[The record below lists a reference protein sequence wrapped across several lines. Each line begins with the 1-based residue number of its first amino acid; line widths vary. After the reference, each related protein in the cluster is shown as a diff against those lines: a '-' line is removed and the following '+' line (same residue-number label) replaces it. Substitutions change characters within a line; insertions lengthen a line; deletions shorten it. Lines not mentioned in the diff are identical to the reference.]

1 MEGVDSSSPQIILV
15 SYIGQLPYT
24 TPDELS
30 NIRYLAQ
37 ALFNIN
43 SFFAGVLLSPTCWMH
58 YYLHVPLFLAWS
70 LLKTSENIYTAAI
83 YSIE

>member
-43 SFFAGVLLSPTCWMH
+43 SFFAVEYFCHRPAECIITCMSH
-58 YYLHVPLFLAWS
+58 YS
-70 LLKTSENIYTAAI
+70 LRDHY
-83 YSIE
+83 